1 MDFVPRVV
9 ARDASGAHNTKDC
22 LLPVT
27 RPIELHPRIGQD
39 RKNVGIKN
47 VQLSL
52 ARSPV
57 KVLLRRVLKEL
68 LSASYN
74 QTNCLFQQG
83 AHIEHIY
90 RVIREY

>member
-27 RPIELHPRIGQD
+27 RSIELHPRIGQD

-52 ARSPV
+52 ARQ
-57 KVLLRRVLKEL
+57 LKFCSDE
-68 LSASYN
+68 
-74 QTNCLFQQG
+74 F
-83 AHIEHIY
+83 
-90 RVIREY
+90 